1 MSPFI
6 LNQFYSFSSGCT
18 AARTFPGQFGANKS
32 PLWHL
37 LKKGH
42 YDVSL
47 EPLELRALALWLDNN
62 ADFYGAFEF
71 DTLAAQREGQVVQP
85 TLE

>member
-1 MSPFI
+1 MLRNVPTPGAS
-6 LNQFYSFSSGCT
+6 LNSWSLS
-18 AARTFPGQFGANKS
+18 RTFPGEFGANKS

-42 YDVSL
+42 YDVKLSPA
-47 EPLELRALALWLDNN
+47 EKRALALWMDNN
-62 ADFYGAFEF
+62 ADFYGAFEL
-71 DTLAAQREGQVVQP
+71 DTLEAQRQGKIVQP